1 MTRDLVPPRVALVWA
16 GLVGATLLSWWL
28 GAEHGISNV
37 RTASVVVLV
46 VAFAKVRFVGL
57 HFMDLRSAPPALRG
71 AFEAWCLT
79 VALLVI
85 VLYLYA

>member
-1 MTRDLVPPRVALVWA
+1 MSRDLVPPRVAMVWA
-16 GLVGATLLSWWL
+16 GLIGATLLSWWL
-28 GAEHGISNV
+28 GADHGIAGI
-37 RTASVVVLV
+37 RAASVAVLV
-46 VAFAKVRFVGL
+46 VAFVKVRFVGL

-85 VLYLYA
+85 ALYLLA